1 MIIVIVAVA
10 EGGIEVANYVAEI
23 AKLYRLKLN
32 EVFRLSGCVGTYFK
46 FVDEGLVRSNYDDI
60 WLTESQDLVDIL
72 TGRRRVIKYSPKPKY
87 GDTYY
92 VASSANVMDMYE
104 IFRWTDSAIDEK
116 YFERGIV
123 FSTADRAVE
132 ATKEMLDMLN
142 GKMVEQQG
150 INHMRDVVELLGVD
164 FGESFQLNSATIKS
178 DFKFTIDG
186 LYMFSQMT
194 EDWVLNSDVLYEL
207 ITGTYTINK
216 PKKPLAMG
224 TEYFIP
230 NLTYPSLYA
239 PVTWSAKDFD
249 TQNLK
254 NGLIC
259 KTKEE
264 AIELAKKMLVLAK
277 EKYKNV

>member
-1 MIIVIVAVA
+1 MSKNYIAKVA
-10 EGGIEVANYVAEI
+10 E
-23 AKLYRLKLN
+23 LYGLELK
-32 EVFRLSGCVGTYFK
+32 EVFRLSGHEDLYFE
-46 FVDEGLVRSNYDDI
+46 FVYDTLLRWDSPCFDI

-72 TGRRRVIKYSPKPKY
+72 TGRRRVIKYSSKPKY

-123 FSTADRAVE
+123 FSTADRAIE

-186 LYMFSQMT
+186 LYMFSWMT
-194 EDWVLNSDVLYEL
+194 ENWVPNSDVLYGL

-230 NLTYPSLYA
+230 NLTYPSLYV
-239 PVTWSAKDFD
+239 PVTWSDKDFD

-264 AIELAKKMLVLAK
+264 AIELAKKMLAVTK
-277 EKYKNV
+277 EGKDND

>member
-1 MIIVIVAVA
+1 M
-10 EGGIEVANYVAEI
+10 GRNYIEEI
-23 AKLYRLKLN
+23 AKLYGLELK
-32 EVFRLSGCVGTYFK
+32 EVFRLSGHEDLYFE
-46 FVDEGLVRSNYDDI
+46 FVYDTLLRWDSPCFDI
-60 WLTESQDLVDIL
+60 WLTEPQDLVDIL
-72 TGRRRVIKYSPKPKY
+72 TGRRRVIKYSSKPKY

-116 YFERGIV
+116 YFEQGIV
-123 FSTADRAVE
+123 FSTADRAIE

-186 LYMFSQMT
+186 LYMFSWMT
-194 EDWVLNSDVLYEL
+194 ENWVPNSDVLYGL

-230 NLTYPSLYA
+230 NLTYPSLYV
-239 PVTWSAKDFD
+239 PVTWSDKDFD

-264 AIELAKKMLVLAK
+264 AIELAKKMLVLAE